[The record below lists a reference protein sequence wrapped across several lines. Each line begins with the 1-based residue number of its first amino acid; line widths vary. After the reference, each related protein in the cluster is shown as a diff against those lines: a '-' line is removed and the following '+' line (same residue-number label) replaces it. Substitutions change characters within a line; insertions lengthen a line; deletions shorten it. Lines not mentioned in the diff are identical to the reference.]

1 MLRSYVV
8 QPGDTLISIAE
19 KVYGEAKAWTDIYR
33 ANEHVILDP
42 YNLQPGTE
50 LYVPPSAETIHE
62 QVHEH
67 HAQTR
72 KIGDSS

>member
-19 KVYGEAKAWTDIYR
+19 KVYGDPKAFTDIYR
-33 ANEHVILDP
+33 VNEDVILDP

-50 LYVPPSAETIHE
+50 LYIPPSAETIHE

-67 HAQTR
+67 EAGAPKR
-72 KIGDSS
+72 NKP

>member
-33 ANEHVILDP
+33 ANEDVILDP
-42 YNLQPGTE
+42 YNLRPGIE
-50 LYVPPSAETIHE
+50 LYIPPSAKTIHE

-67 HAQTR
+67 DQKAR
-72 KIGDSS
+72 KMGEKS